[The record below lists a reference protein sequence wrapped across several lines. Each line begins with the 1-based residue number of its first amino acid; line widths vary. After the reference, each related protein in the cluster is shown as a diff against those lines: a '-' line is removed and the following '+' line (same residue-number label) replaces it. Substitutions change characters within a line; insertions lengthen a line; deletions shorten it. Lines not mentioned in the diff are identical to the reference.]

1 MMSLSSSLRTRA
13 PRIALRQQK
22 RNLHVRPAA
31 VGDLLGKYLPSG
43 VGASPASS
51 DKASCGEGWQGT
63 PLTPQ
68 PGIPF
73 KLWASRGI
81 NAPVFE
87 AGEAT
92 LPLDLLDGALPAGTD
107 KWLAD
112 LGVGKAD
119 VARAKEALAGVWSA
133 WRDNDLLRVEGVL
146 HAGNTSL
153 SSVQILADDFA
164 LPRQPH
170 LASLA
175 DAGRIHPLEA
185 QAAAGKLFYHKSR
198 AGGNIGCYGY
208 GAGIALATQDVLVAE
223 GGKPANFLDG
233 GGGATEANVQAAMNV
248 VLADPDVDVFFINSF
263 GGLTKMDL
271 IATGVVSNLRARK
284 EKGETIPPIVARLRG
299 TGEEEARE
307 ILAAATDLADTIT
320 YIGDMKTAAAEAVRL
335 ANKAQAGKPAK
346 AAPAPAPST
355 SRNPVVFSQDG
366 QYEQTLR
373 NLVVEKGDTV
383 MVLGMGKA
391 VSPGSRL
398 GQTVAQPV
406 RERLVL
412 TSPQSQANCAVAKEY
427 GTNIIGAVAP
437 NKGGQEFLGT
447 PTFGSVKEGVAALKP
462 RIASVF
468 VPPQAAA
475 DSIIEC
481 IEAEI
486 PLIVAYAEGVPTHE
500 QLKVQRALR
509 SQSKSRL
516 VGANCPGVIFPHQ
529 RVKLGIQPLR
539 VHSPGSIG
547 IVSRSGTVSYEL
559 AGATTAL
566 GLGQSA
572 VYGLGGDPFPGT
584 RTWEALQLMLEDPY
598 TKVICLVGEIGGQME
613 EEAAAVYKAYVAGLA
628 PGAKP
633 KPVVGFVAGAA
644 TQQGLMYGHAGAI
657 WWSPDETANAK
668 RQVLAD
674 AGMIMAP
681 TLGDIGGLLK
691 REHDKLSA

>member
-1 MMSLSSSLRTRA
+1 MLALSALQRA
-13 PRIALRQQK
+13 PRLTRT
-22 RNLHVRPAA
+22 LHVRPAA
-31 VGDLLGKYLPSG
+31 VTDLLASYLPSG
-43 VGASPASS
+43 VAASPASS
-51 DKASCGEGWQGT
+51 DKVGCGASLGADDR
-63 PLTPQ
+63 PQ

-73 KLWASRGI
+73 KLWASRAS
-81 NAPVFE
+81 NAPVIE
-87 AGEAT
+87 VGDAA
-92 LPLDLLDGALPAGTD
+92 LQLDILDGALPPTTAQ
-107 KWLAD
+107 WLEAV
-112 LGVGKAD
+112 GVDRAD
-119 VARAKEALAGVWSA
+119 VDSAKDALGGVWGA

-146 HAGNTSL
+146 HPGNTSL

-164 LPRQPH
+164 LPRRPH
-170 LASLA
+170 LAPLA
-175 DAGRIHPLEA
+175 DADRIHALEA

-198 AGGNIGCYGY
+198 QGGNIGCYGY

-271 IATGVVSNLRARK
+271 IAKGVVQNLRARK

-307 ILAAATDLADTIT
+307 ILAEATDLADTIT

-335 ANKAQAGKPAK
+335 ANKAQAGKAGPKTA
-346 AAPAPAPST
+346 AAPTPSA
-355 SRNPVVFSQDG
+355 SRTPVVFSQDG
-366 QYEQTLR
+366 QYEKTLR

-391 VSPGSRL
+391 
-398 GQTVAQPV
+398 
-406 RERLVL
+406 
-412 TSPQSQANCAVAKEY
+412 SQANCAIAKEY

-447 PTFGSVKEGVAALKP
+447 PTFGSVKEGVASLKP

-547 IVSRSGTVSYEL
+547 IFSRSGTVSYEL

-584 RTWEALQLMLEDPY
+584 RTWEALQLMLDDPY

-613 EEAAAVYKAYVAGLA
+613 EEAAAVYKAYLAGLA
-628 PGAKP
+628 PSVKA

-644 TQQGLMYGHAGAI
+644 TQRGLMYGHAGAV
-657 WWSPDETANAK
+657 WWSQDETADAK

-681 TLGDIGGLLK
+681 TLGDLGGLLK